1 LDNCDL
7 VLARPGAA
15 SRAEAHWDANLPL
28 GIGYLASTARAAG
41 FRVAVVDGRAS
52 RHPSIDE
59 TVAAIA
65 RLRPRVLGI
74 SALTVEFSRS
84 AEIARLIKATSPSTV
99 AVLGGAHANALPVE
113 SLQERP
119 GFDYVVA
126 GEAEQSL
133 VGLLRAVGNR
143 TLPTAITGLYQRN
156 DSGGI
161 ECQAPPRYDTDL
173 ETLPFP
179 AWDLFPSSSVYP
191 MMTERGCPYN
201 CVFCSRNMSR
211 RVRSRPIGH
220 VMEEV
225 QWLVRDFHAQ
235 EIHIEDETFGL
246 HADMT
251 GQLLEALA
259 EFNRDGRIRF
269 KAQTRADRMTPQLA
283 RQLRAAGF
291 RYVEIGVESG
301 DEGVLEAANKGIDLA
316 EIEACIRT
324 LKEAGIKTWANFI
337 IGLPGE
343 TRQSVK
349 RSTALAVR
357 LNPHRLSVAIIVA
370 YPGSEIFRWAKVGEH
385 GYRLLTSDW
394 EHFDKYLTP
403 SVELETLS
411 YGTMR
416 RLQLRMYFETYLRNL
431 RFGDLTRLIWRN
443 RSFVGPVVR
452 SLARR
457 SPESHQSG

>member
-1 LDNCDL
+1 MCDL

-28 GIGYLASTARAAG
+28 GIGYLAAAARAAG

-52 RHPSIDE
+52 RHSSIDE
-59 TVAAIA
+59 TVASII
-65 RLRPRVLGI
+65 RHRPRVLGI

-84 AEIARLIKATSPSTV
+84 AEIARRVKDTSPSTV
-99 AVLGGAHANALPVE
+99 TVLGGAHANALPAE
-113 SLQERP
+113 SLHECP

-126 GEAEQSL
+126 GEAERSL
-133 VGLLRAVGNR
+133 VELLRAVANC
-143 TLPTAITGLYQRN
+143 TLPTSITGLHQRN
-156 DSGGI
+156 DCGGI
-161 ECQAPPRYDTDL
+161 DCHAPPRYDTDMA
-173 ETLPFP
+173 TLPLP
-179 AWDLFPSSSVYP
+179 AWDLFPRSAVYP

-201 CVFCSRNMSR
+201 CVFCSRNMSK
-211 RVRSRPIGH
+211 RVRSRPMGH

-225 QWLVRDFHAQ
+225 HWLVRDFQAR

-246 HADMT
+246 HADAT

-259 EFNRDGRIRF
+259 EFNHDGRVCF
-269 KAQTRADRMTPQLA
+269 KAQTRADRMTPRFA

-301 DEGVLEAANKGIDLA
+301 DEAVLAAAEKGIDLA
-316 EIEACIRT
+316 EIEASIRT

-343 TRQSVK
+343 TRESVK

-370 YPGSEIFRWAKVGEH
+370 YPGSEIFRWAQAGEH
-385 GYRLLTSDW
+385 GYRLLTTDW
-394 EHFDKYLTP
+394 DRFDKYLTP
-403 SVELETLS
+403 SVELDTLS
-411 YGTMR
+411 YSTMR

-431 RFGDLTRLIWRN
+431 RFGDLTKLIWRS

-452 SLARR
+452 SLLRGSA
-457 SPESHQSG
+457 QSDQTG